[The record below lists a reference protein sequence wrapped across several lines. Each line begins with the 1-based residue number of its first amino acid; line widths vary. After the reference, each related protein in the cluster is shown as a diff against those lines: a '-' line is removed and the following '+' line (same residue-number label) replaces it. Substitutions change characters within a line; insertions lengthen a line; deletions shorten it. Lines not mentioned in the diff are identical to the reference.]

1 MSPATHTT
9 SETPSMKTV
18 LTDLGISQ
26 RDLARGAG
34 LSKSAVHRLCAT
46 GEWPA
51 RREAA
56 YRRKVH
62 DYLQAQGADANYLRV
77 ALPPAKEKAPESCE
91 LAGADRQTQEPTQTP
106 TEEAMLLRNETLTP
120 HARKAFSLVRN
131 PFVDDVQHRDD
142 VFVSPGIRYV
152 RAALLDAAMNHGFIA
167 VVGES
172 GSGKSTLA
180 EELEERI
187 REEGKD
193 VLMIRPYVIAMELND
208 VKGKTLK
215 AGAIAEA
222 IARALD
228 PNVQLKSSPE
238 ARFAQIHGL
247 LKASR
252 RAGRRHL
259 LLIEEAHCLPV
270 ATLKHLKRFLELK
283 DGLQRLIG
291 VALIAQPELAE
302 RLSSQNAEVREVMQ
316 RCEIVQM
323 EPLDND
329 LEAYLRHKLG
339 RSNVKLEDVLEA
351 DAVDAIRAR
360 LVQMPRGGKAGD
372 AVSVCFPLVVNNL
385 VCRALNAAAKAGW
398 PKVDA
403 QVIAGC

>member
-1 MSPATHTT
+1 
-9 SETPSMKTV
+9 MKTV

-62 DYLQAQGADANYLRV
+62 DYLQAQGAGPDYLRV
-77 ALPPAKEKAPESCE
+77 ALPPAPQEKAPESCE
-91 LAGADRQTQEPTQTP
+91 LTGADRQTQEPTQTP
-106 TEEAMLLRNETLTP
+106 TEDTMLLRNETLTP
-120 HARKAFSLVRN
+120 QARKAFNLARN

-172 GSGKSTLA
+172 GAGKSTLA

-208 VKGKTLK
+208 QKGKTLK
-215 AGAIAEA
+215 AGAIAES

-238 ARFAQIHGL
+238 ARFAQIHTM

>member
-1 MSPATHTT
+1 
-9 SETPSMKTV
+9 
-18 LTDLGISQ
+18 
-26 RDLARGAG
+26 
-34 LSKSAVHRLCAT
+34 
-46 GEWPA
+46 
-51 RREAA
+51 
-56 YRRKVH
+56 
-62 DYLQAQGADANYLRV
+62 
-77 ALPPAKEKAPESCE
+77 
-91 LAGADRQTQEPTQTP
+91 
-106 TEEAMLLRNETLTP
+106 MLLRNETLTP
-120 HARKAFSLVRN
+120 QARKSFSLVRN